1 MDWVYNFTH
10 YLSYA
15 ARVLLTKKSLI
26 GVFWKLLFIFFWISL
41 PYSLYFYLA
50 SNMLVVFLTLEVAL
64 TKLLYLF
71 SYYDLLIDI
80 SESLGVLLLL
90 TLISLNYLFSLVLI
104 NNSASF
110 RSSWNTP
117 THLSLFYQYKI
128 FFSFYTLKSRF
139 FVINK

>member
-1 MDWVYNFTH
+1 
-10 YLSYA
+10 
-15 ARVLLTKKSLI
+15 
-26 GVFWKLLFIFFWISL
+26 
-41 PYSLYFYLA
+41 
-50 SNMLVVFLTLEVAL
+50 MLVVFLTLEVAL